1 VALDVYKDWLGIPE
15 GPRPPGHYELLR
27 LVQFEDDLEK
37 IRRNYAKLNAHVRKY
52 AAGQYSVPSQE
63 LLNELAKAMLLLT
76 DPDRKLEYDESL
88 GREIDR
94 TNEFG
99 AQPLGQVLVDQ
110 GRITKEQLQE
120 AQSVAETRGLSMRD
134 TVVQLKLVDA
144 QTAAAALADELRL
157 SFVDLSDM
165 VPDDS
170 VLDMFPRN
178 FVKRNAILPL
188 FVDDDMLLVACVHG
202 PDPELEEEIRL
213 RSGFSMR
220 AVIAVPLAVNQA
232 ITQYYA
238 PGMRDEAAAP
248 EATADNTK
256 SAAKKTKKRAEKA
269 SSKEKSQPGKRMSQ
283 LSAEERKQRRQYGI
297 LIMCWAMF
305 GSYLIDEF
313 VIRRQFLPHW
323 SSLYGTVL
331 IVAPL
336 SIWYVLRVY
345 WK

>member
-1 VALDVYKDWLGIPE
+1 MERDVYKEWLGIPE

-27 LVQFEDDLEK
+27 LVQFEDDPEK
-37 IRRNYAKLNAHVRKY
+37 IRSNYTKLNAHVRKY
-52 AAGQYSVPSQE
+52 ASGQYSVRSQE

-76 DPDRKLEYDESL
+76 DPERKQDYDESL
-88 GREIDR
+88 GRKIDR

-99 AQPLGQVLVDQ
+99 RQPLGQVLVDR
-110 GRITKEQLQE
+110 GRITKDQLKE
-120 AQSVAETRGLSMRD
+120 AENVAEARGLSMRD
-134 TVVQLKLVDA
+134 TVVQLKLADA
-144 QTAAAALADELRL
+144 ETAAAALAEELGL

-170 VLDMFPRN
+170 VLDLFPRN

-188 FVDDDMLLVACVHG
+188 FVDGDMLLVACVHG
-202 PDPELEEEIRL
+202 PNPELEEEVRL
-213 RSGFSMR
+213 RSGYPMR

-232 ITQYYA
+232 IAQYYA

-248 EATADNTK
+248 ETVSGTAK
-256 SAAKKTKKRAEKA
+256 SKGRKKAKAKKA
-269 SSKEKSQPGKRMSQ
+269 SPKEKSHAVKRMAH

-297 LIMCWAMF
+297 IIICWATVAAYF
-305 GSYLIDEF
+305 IDNF
-313 VIRRQFLPHW
+313 VIRPLFLKNW
-323 SSLYGTVL
+323 TSLYGTVL

-336 SIWYVLRVY
+336 SIWYVLKVY

>member
-1 VALDVYKDWLGIPE
+1 MELDVYKEWLGIPE

-27 LVQFEDDLEK
+27 LVQFEDDIDK

-52 AAGQYSVPSQE
+52 ATGQYSVRSQE

-76 DPDRKLEYDESL
+76 DPERKLEYDESL

-99 AQPLGQVLVDQ
+99 RQPLGQVLIDR
-110 GRITKEQLQE
+110 GRITKDQLKE
-120 AQSVAETRGLSMRD
+120 AESVAEARGLSMRD

-144 QTAAAALADELRL
+144 ETAAGALAEELGL
-157 SFVDLSDM
+157 SFVDLSQM

-188 FVDDDMLLVACVHG
+188 FVDEDVLLVACVHG
-202 PDPELEEEIRL
+202 PDPELEEEVRL
-213 RSGFSMR
+213 RSGFPMR

-232 ITQYYA
+232 IAQYYA
-238 PGMRDEAAAP
+238 PGMRDEAAVS
-248 EATADNTK
+248 EASVSREK
-256 SAAKKTKKRAEKA
+256 SAAGKPKKTKKAA
-269 SSKEKSQPGKRMSQ
+269 TKEKSRARKRMSQ
-283 LSAEERKQRRQYGI
+283 LSSEERKLRRQYGI
-297 LIMCWAMF
+297 LIMCWATV
-305 GSYLIDEF
+305 GAYLIDNF
-313 VIRRQFLPHW
+313 VIRPLLLKSW
-323 SSLYGTVL
+323 SALYGTVL

-336 SIWYVLRVY
+336 SVWYVLKVY